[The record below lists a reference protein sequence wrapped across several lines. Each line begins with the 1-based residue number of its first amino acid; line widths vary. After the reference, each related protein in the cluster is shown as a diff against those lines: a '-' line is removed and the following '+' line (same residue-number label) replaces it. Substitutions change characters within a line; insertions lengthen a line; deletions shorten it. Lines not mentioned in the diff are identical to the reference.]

1 MKSRRSV
8 LKVGGIV
15 AVLGV
20 VGAGAAGVVP
30 GLSSLMGTASP
41 RDLGVRYTQ
50 ADYES
55 GLAKIPGHTVSN
67 PEYMCVTC
75 DYRSSGSVPADAA
88 FTQEEFTAQ
97 LDTLNSKKGPIKDW
111 QVRFNDDGSVESSAL
126 VKYDMLRVPVY
137 VKGRVADYD
146 TRRVDLD
153 VEDVE
158 VDGIGLSGS
167 RTREATDLANEF
179 ARDFFVRNPGL
190 SVEQLE
196 VGSGEVHFKGT
207 FPEEMEGDP
216 NVVPERLP

>member
-75 DYRSSGSVPADAA
+75 DYRSSGSVPADAT

-137 VKGRVADYD
+137 VKGRVDDYSS
-146 TRRVDLD
+146 RRVELN

-179 ARDFFVRNPGL
+179 VQDFFVRNPGL
-190 SVEQLE
+190 SVEQLD

-216 NVVPERLP
+216 NVVPESLP

>member
-75 DYRSSGSVPADAA
+75 DYRSSGSVPAEAT

-97 LDTLNSKKGPIKDW
+97 LDTLNSKKGPVKDW

-126 VKYDMLRVPVY
+126 VKYDMLQVPVY
-137 VKGRVADYD
+137 VKGRVDDYSS
-146 TRRVDLD
+146 RRVELN

-179 ARDFFVRNPGL
+179 VQDFFARNPGL
-190 SVEQLE
+190 SVEQLD
-196 VGSGEVHFKGT
+196 VGSGEVYFEGT
-207 FPEEMEGDP
+207 FPEAMEGDP
-216 NVVPERLP
+216 NVVPESLP

>member
-8 LKVGGIV
+8 LKVGGVV

-30 GLSSLMGTASP
+30 GLSSLMGTARP

-50 ADYES
+50 ADYEN

-75 DYRSSGSVPADAA
+75 DYRSSGSVPAEAT

-97 LDTLNSKKGPIKDW
+97 LDTLNSKKGPVKDW

-126 VKYDMLRVPVY
+126 VEYDMLRVPVY
-137 VKGRVADYD
+137 VKGRVDDYD
-146 TRRVDLD
+146 TRRVDLN
-153 VEDVE
+153 VENVE
-158 VDGIGLSGS
+158 VDGIGLSRS
-167 RTREATDLANEF
+167 RTQEATDLANEF
-179 ARDFFVRNPGL
+179 VQDFFVRNPGL
-190 SVEQLE
+190 NVEQLD
-196 VGSGEVHFKGT
+196 VGSGAVYFKGT
-207 FPEEMEGDP
+207 FPEAMEGDP